1 MGSMADA
8 PLREFASWHGPAH
21 RAGSQ
26 LTAMTRYT
34 YAHPRPAL
42 TVDCVLFRTIDDVE
56 QVLLIRRA
64 RLPYRD
70 CWALPGGF
78 VGIDES
84 LAAAA
89 ERELAEETGIT
100 GVALA
105 QLYAFGRVDRDPR
118 ERVVSIAYWGDVAD
132 DVPVPVPGGDAKLAA
147 WWPLDGLP
155 ELAFD
160 HAEIIARAVEQR
172 SARGKP

>member
-1 MGSMADA
+1 
-8 PLREFASWHGPAH
+8 
-21 RAGSQ
+21 
-26 LTAMTRYT
+26 MTRHT

-42 TVDCVLFRTIDDVE
+42 AVDCVLFGTIDDVE

-64 RLPYRD
+64 RPPYRD

-78 VGIDES
+78 VGVDES

-89 ERELAEETGIT
+89 ERELAEETAIT
-100 GVALA
+100 GIALT

-118 ERVVSIAYWGDVAD
+118 ERVVSIAYWGDVER
-132 DVPVPVPGGDAKLAA
+132 DVPAPVPGSDAKSAA
-147 WWPLDGLP
+147 WWRLDGLP
-155 ELAFD
+155 QLAFD
-160 HAEIIARAVEQR
+160 HAEIIACAVEQR